1 MKRVLLPVD
10 AAVLALAACGNDSG
24 NGSSASGSSS
34 EASSSATTSSSTTTE
49 GSSGST
55 SGGGTTAAESNKQ
68 AREACEKA
76 VVGKAAGAT
85 FPEPG
90 NLRVASSAEGKQ
102 YTVTGTAQVSGAAKD
117 YTCSVIVTPDKAEV
131 ADVTVG

>member
-1 MKRVLLPVD
+1 MKRALLPVV

-24 NGSSASGSSS
+24 TGSSASGSSS
-34 EASSSATTSSSTTTE
+34 EAGSSATTSSSATE
-49 GSSGST
+49 GSSGTASA
-55 SGGGTTAAESNKQ
+55 GGSTAAQSNQQ
-68 AREACEKA
+68 ARDACEKA

-117 YTCSVIVTPDKAEV
+117 YTCSVVVTPDKAEV

>member
-1 MKRVLLPVD
+1 MKRALLPVV

-24 NGSSASGSSS
+24 TGSSASGSSS
-34 EASSSATTSSSTTTE
+34 EAGSSATTSSSATE
-49 GSSGST
+49 GSSGTASA
-55 SGGGTTAAESNKQ
+55 GGSTAAQSNQQ
-68 AREACEKA
+68 ARDACEKA
-76 VVGKAAGAT
+76 VAGKAAGAT

-117 YTCSVIVTPDKAEV
+117 YTCSVVVTPDKAEV

>member
-1 MKRVLLPVD
+1 MKRALLPVV

-24 NGSSASGSSS
+24 DGSSASGSSS
-34 EASSSATTSSSTTTE
+34 EAGSSSTTSSSATE
-49 GSSGST
+49 GSSGTASA
-55 SGGGTTAAESNKQ
+55 GGSTAAQSNQQ

-102 YTVTGTAQVSGAAKD
+102 YTVSGTAQVSGAAKD

>member
-1 MKRVLLPVD
+1 MKRALLPVV

-34 EASSSATTSSSTTTE
+34 EASSSTTTSSSTASAG
-49 GSSGST
+49 GS
-55 SGGGTTAAESNKQ
+55 TAAESNKQ

-102 YTVTGTAQVSGAAKD
+102 YTVSGTAQVSGAAKD